1 MPWRMRCRGQS
12 TLSRRPPAQM
22 RIMPLTPWT
31 SSSWTKASFQ
41 GICCWLMAA
50 LISLMRCWD
59 SAPIRV
65 ELAVDMPPM
74 SRKTSRRKS
83 PAEPMI
89 QEACW
94 ASSSKPS
101 LRALLRTVRA
111 SRGAMIQSRKLRLDR
126 GVANM
131 ATSSR
136 KYNPHS
142 GRGLRMA
149 ADMTDPCKGLDGLPV
164 TGRGSSFLDSMMPA
178 ALPEE
183 KTARRMGLRQWA
195 SRLRPVPA
203 HPHGERCGP
212 ALPEGRGRGHGRPR
226 KAGDGPPDGVPGR
239 SRAKRG

>member
-1 MPWRMRCRGQS
+1 
-12 TLSRRPPAQM
+12 
-22 RIMPLTPWT
+22 
-31 SSSWTKASFQ
+31 
-41 GICCWLMAA
+41 
-50 LISLMRCWD
+50 MRCWD

-65 ELAVDMPPM
+65 ELAVAMPPM

-101 LRALLRTVRA
+101 LRALLRIVRA

-149 ADMTDPCKGLDGLPV
+149 ADMTDPCKGLDDLPV
-164 TGRGSSFLDSMMPA
+164 TDRGFLLS
-178 ALPEE
+178 
-183 KTARRMGLRQWA
+183 G
-195 SRLRPVPA
+195 
-203 HPHGERCGP
+203 
-212 ALPEGRGRGHGRPR
+212 
-226 KAGDGPPDGVPGR
+226 
-239 SRAKRG
+239 